1 MSIILL
7 GVMNNKTIIDNFKG
21 FLVHNGVLTIASG
34 IIIGI
39 TSATFITKLVVNI
52 LLPAFYMSVFKWIK
66 YVQPGTESY
75 ISSIYSHNTFN
86 IIGFIQDLIIWL
98 TAIFATFGMLEFV
111 RLTLLKST
119 VDSSDQSGQTNHSY
133 SDIGQSFPNILKSRL
148 S

>member
-86 IIGFIQDLIIWL
+86 IIGLFKTLS
-98 TAIFATFGMLEFV
+98 FG
-111 RLTLLKST
+111 
-119 VDSSDQSGQTNHSY
+119 
-133 SDIGQSFPNILKSRL
+133 
-148 S
+148 